1 MPAEAGLPAPGG
13 TDGQGRLEQP
23 VQHGPGLGARHLPRL
38 SHLTLDLGLPQDHRV
53 EPRGDPVEVAHGLA
67 VPLHVSVFLGGAAGA
82 KALRQQLPY
91 GLGHGAARLREVE
104 LRAVTGGEQD
114 TPARARA
121 QHPLQGRRDFV
132 RRVSEP
138 LANLER
144 RRAVVHPQDRDA
156 HAPIVFRGSV
166 PFPARRASAPS
177 RPGRPPRSR
186 RCSRTPRA
194 YPPTP
199 PPPRPPPPPPAPP
212 PGAPT
217 PPTGPP

>member
-1 MPAEAGLPAPGG
+1 M
-13 TDGQGRLEQP
+13 
-23 VQHGPGLGARHLPRL
+23 GA
-38 SHLTLDLGLPQDHRV
+38 V
-53 EPRGDPVEVAHGLA
+53 

-91 GLGHGAARLREVE
+91 GLGNGAARLREVE
-104 LRAVTGGEQD
+104 LGAVTGGEQD
-114 TPARARA
+114 PPARARA
-121 QHPLQGRRDFV
+121 QPPPQGRRDFV

-138 LANLER
+138 LAHLER

-156 HAPIVFRGSV
+156 HALIVFRGSV

-194 YPPTP
+194 DPPPP
-199 PPPRPPPPPPAPP
+199 PPPRPPPPS
-212 PGAPT
+212 PT
-217 PPTGPP
+217 PPTGHRPPPTSPRAPPPPGGQ